1 MLAQVSQRILYAKNL
16 PELFPLNQNLMNSSG
31 IKERRNIIANVAHF
45 ITLQGRKVA
54 KAKAKPQNLVESNNM
69 QMSAVT

>member
-1 MLAQVSQRILYAKNL
+1 M
-16 PELFPLNQNLMNSSG
+16 
-31 IKERRNIIANVAHF
+31 ANVAHF